1 MPERNATPAAAPPER
16 LDPAPPSL
24 VAAVA
29 SLSSAGPGRRFAPGE
44 EAGCE
49 FCGHPSL
56 DRHCKVVCPRC
67 GAVRDCS
74 DP

>member
-1 MPERNATPAAAPPER
+1 MPVP
-16 LDPAPPSL
+16 
-24 VAAVA
+24 
-29 SLSSAGPGRRFAPGE
+29 SAGPGRRFAPGDA
-44 EAGCE
+44 AGCE

-56 DRHCKVVCPRC
+56 DRHCKVVCPHC

>member
-1 MPERNATPAAAPPER
+1 MPERDVTPAAVPPGKPET
-16 LDPAPPSL
+16 
-24 VAAVA
+24 AAVPVP
-29 SLSSAGPGRRFAPGE
+29 SAGPGRRFTPGDD
-44 EAGCE
+44 AGCE

-56 DRHCKVVCPRC
+56 DRHCKVVCPHC